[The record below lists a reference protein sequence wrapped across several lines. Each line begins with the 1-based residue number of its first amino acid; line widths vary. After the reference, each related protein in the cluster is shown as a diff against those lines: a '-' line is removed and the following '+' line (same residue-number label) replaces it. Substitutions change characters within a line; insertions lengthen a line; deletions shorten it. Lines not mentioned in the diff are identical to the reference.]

1 MTRREKT
8 LGSVLVSLI
17 VVSLCVFGAE
27 AYFARLHA
35 LDAKLARAERRISE
49 AGLASRANSD
59 PSKLRK
65 NWTPAEIDSAAFLS
79 QFASIARGAGWQ
91 VLATIQRGSKNK
103 VLSYSVDL
111 EGAPDRWT
119 DLLSA
124 ISNWDRPVALEGISA
139 RAEREGKMTAELE
152 LGYEIP

>member
-111 EGAPDRWT
+111 EGRARSLDRSSQCHIQLGQAGGT
-119 DLLSA
+119 RGNFSPCGKRRQDDSR
-124 ISNWDRPVALEGISA
+124 IGA
-139 RAEREGKMTAELE
+139 RV
-152 LGYEIP
+152 